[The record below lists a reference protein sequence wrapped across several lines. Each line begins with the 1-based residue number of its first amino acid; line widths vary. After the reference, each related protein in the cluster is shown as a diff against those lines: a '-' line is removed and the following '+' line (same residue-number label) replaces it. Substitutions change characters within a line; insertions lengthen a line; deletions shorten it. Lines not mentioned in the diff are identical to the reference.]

1 MDTIILTL
9 IKKNRFKVKI
19 KFVNSRILNQ
29 DSYKICKKKIENLG
43 IKLNSKI
50 SKDIKKTLLMLKVN

>member
-1 MDTIILTL
+1 MI
-9 IKKNRFKVKI
+9 IKKLIHIVK
-19 KFVNSRILNQ
+19 KRKLNQ

-50 SKDIKKTLLMLKVN
+50 SKDIKKTLLMLKIK

>member
-1 MDTIILTL
+1 MSENKTVSEILAL

-29 DSYKICKKKIENLG
+29 DSYKICKKIENLG

-50 SKDIKKTLLMLKVN
+50 SKDIKKHY